1 MIINRVRFSCFQAL
15 FCIQKAFIEAT
26 VSSLPMIFVGLC
38 STRKAIDIS
47 LADDHF
53 LLPAVDLFNLVLCTF
68 CELANFTDH
77 YFELQDVIL
86 GLLVHLMELLDLLF
100 YFFLAR
106 ECTQLAID
114 ALNVQLTAE
123 I

>member
-1 MIINRVRFSCFQAL
+1 MGFVRL
-15 FCIQKAFIEAT
+15 RGTGKA
-26 VSSLPMIFVGLC
+26 V
-38 STRKAIDIS
+38 DIS
-47 LADDHF
+47 FADDNF

-106 ECTQLAID
+106 ECAQLAID
-114 ALNVQLTAE
+114 ALNVKLTAE